1 MRGRTQ
7 PLEGVVVIDFTHV
20 LAGPFCTMLLAD
32 AGATVIKVE
41 PTKGDFAR
49 TRGVLGV
56 VAPGEQVSAYLA
68 AVNRGKQSI
77 TLDLKSDSGLSL
89 ASERIGQAGLVVE
102 NFSSGTVSRLGLG
115 FDEARTANR
124 RLITA
129 SISLDGSDTAG
140 GPSRL
145 GLALIAEGEAG
156 TFHQPLD
163 HRESPLPISSALG
176 DMATGLAC
184 YAAICTALLERER
197 TGVGGHV
204 DISMIRTLLSLDSAA
219 VATHSLMKRTLGAVS
234 PDDILLR
241 TNTNPYGFFRCI
253 DGHVAIAVNND
264 QTWAQL
270 LEAIGRSD
278 VVTDPRSSSATTGAL
293 ESTRCAR
300 SSSPGRVRA

>member
-1 MRGRTQ
+1 
-7 PLEGVVVIDFTHV
+7 
-20 LAGPFCTMLLAD
+20 MLLAD

-89 ASERIGQAGLVVE
+89 ARERIGQAGLVVE
-102 NFSSGTVSRLGLG
+102 NFSSRTMSRLGLG
-115 FDEARTANR
+115 LDAARTANR

-129 SISLDGSDTAG
+129 SISLAGSDTAG

-156 TFHQPLD
+156 MFHQPLD

-204 DISMIRTLLSLDSAA
+204 DISMIRTLLSWDSAA

-234 PDDILLR
+234 PDDILLAQTGILTGLQRHRR
-241 TNTNPYGFFRCI
+241 TC
-253 DGHVAIAVNND
+253 ND
-264 QTWAQL
+264 CGEQ
-270 LEAIGRSD
+270 RSD
-278 VVTDPRSSSATTGAL
+278 VGTAAEGDREVGRRHKCALIKRDDRSARIDEVREIV
-293 ESTRCAR
+293 ESWSGSRR
-300 SSSPGRVRA
+300 EG